1 MPARRQ
7 PYFAY
12 GSNLCVT
19 QMALWCPDAVNPRP
33 AVLADHHWLI
43 NQRGVATVEPFAGN
57 QVHGVLWHI
66 SDDDLATL
74 DTAEGVPLRYR
85 RDRLTVHTGDGPS
98 PAWVYIDHRV
108 NPGPPRPGYLRRI
121 IDGAVHHGLP
131 QRWIDFLRRWDPARW
146 PRPVAATSPAPQ
158 SLSALLNEPGVIEEG
173 RLRSRFGFL
182 AIHGG
187 GLEEMTDVIAER
199 AAEAAD
205 ASVYLLR
212 HPDRYPHHLPSALY
226 DPDESPR
233 LAEFLD
239 HVDVAV
245 SVHGY
250 GRIGRGTQLLAG
262 GRNRALAAHLAR
274 HIQLTGYQVVTDIDD
289 IPPELRGLH
298 PNNPVNRV
306 RDGGTQLELSV
317 RVRGLSP
324 RSPLPS
330 EDGLS
335 PVTTALVQLLGGCGP
350 FLVIVLSVERR
361 LLVDKDFR
369 FGLSMRFFKSR
380 AALVDKVKRAE
391 DLGYDIFCVP
401 DHLGAAAPSPTL
413 TAVAMVTSRIR
424 LSMYVLNAGFY
435 KPALLSRD
443 LQALNMLSD
452 GRLEIGLGTGYVREE
467 FEAAELPYPS
477 AGARVDYLEHMTT
490 YLKEHHP
497 TTPILIAGNG
507 DRVLT
512 LAACHAD
519 IIGLTGARVR
529 GRRRPAGRTYR
540 VRPQRRG

>member
-1 MPARRQ
+1 MPARRHA
-7 PYFAY
+7 YFAY

-19 QMALWCPDAVNPRP
+19 QMALRCPDAADPRP
-33 AVLADHHWLI
+33 AVLADHDWLI

-57 QVHGVLWHI
+57 QVHGVLWQV

-74 DTAEGVPLRYR
+74 DSAEGVPVRYR

-108 NPGPPRPGYLRRI
+108 TPGPPRPGYLPRI
-121 IDGAVHHGLP
+121 IDAAVHHGLP
-131 QRWIDFLRRWDPARW
+131 QRWVDFLRRWDPTRW
-146 PRPVAATSPAPQ
+146 PRPVSAKTPAPQ
-158 SLSALLNEPGVIEEG
+158 SLSALLSEPGVIEES

-245 SVHGY
+245 SLHGY

-262 GRNRALAAHLAR
+262 GRNRALATHLAR

-298 PNNPVNRV
+298 PDNPVNRV

-317 RVRGLSP
+317 RVRGLRP
-324 RSPLPS
+324 RSPLPGD
-330 EDGLS
+330 DGLS
-335 PVTTALVQLLGGCGP
+335 PVTTALMQ
-350 FLVIVLSVERR
+350 
-361 LLVDKDFR
+361 
-369 FGLSMRFFKSR
+369 GL
-380 AALVDKVKRAE
+380 
-391 DLGYDIFCVP
+391 
-401 DHLGAAAPSPTL
+401 AAA
-413 TAVAMVTSRIR
+413 
-424 LSMYVLNAGFY
+424 
-435 KPALLSRD
+435 
-443 LQALNMLSD
+443 
-452 GRLEIGLGTGYVREE
+452 
-467 FEAAELPYPS
+467 
-477 AGARVDYLEHMTT
+477 ARSW
-490 YLKEHHP
+490 
-497 TTPILIAGNG
+497 
-507 DRVLT
+507 
-512 LAACHAD
+512 
-519 IIGLTGARVR
+519 
-529 GRRRPAGRTYR
+529 
-540 VRPQRRG
+540 